1 MNNPAQND
9 ELTYKEAKIIHNFA
23 TDYNSE
29 NLITKLPE
37 FKALVEKILEEE
49 P

>member
-9 ELTYKEAKIIHNFA
+9 ELTYKEAKITHNFA

-37 FKALVEKILEEE
+37 FKTLVEKILEE
-49 P
+49 

>member
-1 MNNPAQND
+1 MNNPAQKD

>member
-23 TDYNSE
+23 TDYKSE

-37 FKALVEKILEEE
+37 FKALVEKILGE
-49 P
+49 